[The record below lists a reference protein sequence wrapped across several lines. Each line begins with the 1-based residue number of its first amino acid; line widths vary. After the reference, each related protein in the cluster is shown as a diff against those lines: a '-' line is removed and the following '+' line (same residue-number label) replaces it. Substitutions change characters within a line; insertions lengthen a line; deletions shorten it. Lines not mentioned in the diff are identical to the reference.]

1 MPRPAQ
7 AAPFVG
13 ACRLDALEGGACSSG
28 CATRL
33 APFNRDCFHS
43 VLSEDF
49 FQYLPG
55 HDAPATTAINTFY
68 DACFPPPDAAGA
80 ADAPQQQKAPTLS
93 AAGAGA
99 VTASSAAAPVQA
111 GRGAWGLLVAAGAAA
126 MLLAA

>member
-13 ACRLDALEGGACSSG
+13 ACRLDALEGGACSSA
-28 CATRL
+28 CTTRL

-55 HDAPATTAINTFY
+55 HDAPAATAINTFY

-80 ADAPQQQKAPTLS
+80 ADAPQRQAPALS
-93 AAGAGA
+93 AVGAGA
-99 VTASSAAAPVQA
+99 VTASSAAAPVPA
-111 GRGAWGLLVAAGAAA
+111 GRGAWGLLVAGAAA